1 MDGHNTYM
9 KERVRLRK
17 LFGLEPVRLAR
28 QKGRLRWFE
37 QMELNMMLTGSKNWT
52 SKDKFLVPCWGG
64 HEKF

>member
-1 MDGHNTYM
+1 M
-9 KERVRLRK
+9 KGRVKLRK

-52 SKDKFLVPCWGG
+52 SKDKFLVPC
-64 HEKF
+64 